1 VHSCK
6 VTHHHGLLVQ
16 SAVSI
21 VGCSD
26 ALQTSNPL
34 IDLSHP
40 NKKSALA
47 NDNSTS
53 HYFVHAMTVRFL
65 WNYFFPSASSSD
77 RYFRIALFSKQR
89 KNICLSIRGAIL
101 AMYLLRSAF
110 CHDGF
115 SSIQQY
121 RHHIMKARK
130 IASTF
135 ANGKCN
141 SFIQQRTFAPYHILS
156 QRHRRQ
162 PSLSL
167 CSAFVSFPSS
177 TQALFSTKTK
187 ARAATAP
194 SNRWKSPVLRS
205 NSRPSEKTRPPR
217 LFKRTHLKV
226 QQEDDLSDEK
236 LYRADRVLSNRTG
249 KSRKECFQLLQERR
263 VFILTDEIY
272 TDPKGDLSR
281 KSLRSGSTASVDE
294 TSSNSTANKIQQYR
308 LEVITGPS
316 VKLSMRTP
324 LRIDKYQ
331 EVALPPPLLMVYHK
345 PKVN

>member
-1 VHSCK
+1 MV
-6 VTHHHGLLVQ
+6 V
-16 SAVSI
+16 A
-21 VGCSD
+21 CSD
-26 ALQTSNPL
+26 ALQTSNPV
-34 IDLSHP
+34 IKLSSKQI
-40 NKKSALA
+40 N
-47 NDNSTS
+47 NNSIS
-53 HYFVHAMTVRFL
+53 HFFVYAMTVRLL
-65 WNYFFPSASSSD
+65 WNYFFPSASSCE

-89 KNICLSIRGAIL
+89 KVFRSISLSIRGAIL
-101 AMYLLRSAF
+101 AMYLLRSAS
-110 CHDGF
+110 CYDGF
-115 SSIQQY
+115 SSIQQN

-130 IASTF
+130 IVSTF